1 MKIILRS
8 IVAVLTLLFTTTAFA
23 QDENNPWVVT
33 IATNAVDSYPTNQP
47 NVDLIGEQFIG
58 QQGKLFEDF
67 YQTDNWNV
75 LPTIT
80 SLGISRNIT
89 ERYSITGRFSFNQI
103 NKLGP
108 SAAPGLIYKS
118 ADLLLRRSF
127 AGKSATWEPYA
138 EVGGGY
144 YTLDENESILFS
156 LGAGLAYWATDNV
169 GLSYQV
175 NYKDP
180 YQDRGVVHFQHQ
192 LGLNIKFGGVDTDG
206 DGVYDK
212 FDACPE
218 VAGLEEFQGCPDTD
232 GDGIIDQDDA
242 CPKRA
247 GSVEM
252 NGCPDSDG
260 DGLSDIEDACP
271 NRAGSAE
278 MGGCPDAD
286 ADGISDKDDACP
298 EEAGPAE
305 NNGCPWPDADGDGV
319 PDKDDACPELAGIA
333 ANNGCPELPQDV
345 ITTLN
350 SEGSMIRFRAE
361 SSEIVGDES
370 AAVIEKIKGILESYP
385 SYGFT
390 VEGHAS
396 SDGSKAYNQK
406 LSQSRADAVKAA
418 LITAGASADRLTT
431 AAFGEDRPIGDNNTA
446 KGRKSN
452 RRVQFSVGE

>member
-1 MKIILRS
+1 MKFINSILA
-8 IVAVLTLLFTTTAFA
+8 IVLTAVVSFTAYA

-33 IATNAVDSYPTNQP
+33 IATNAVDSYPTNQQ
-47 NVDLIGEQFIG
+47 NVDINGVEFIG
-58 QQGKLFEDF
+58 NQGELFEDF
-67 YQTDNWNV
+67 YQTDNWNI

-89 ERYSITGRFSFNQI
+89 ERYSLAGRFSFNQI
-103 NKLGP
+103 NKLGQG
-108 SAAPGLIYKS
+108 AVDGLVYKS
-118 ADLLLRRSF
+118 ADLVLRRSF
-127 AGKSATWEPYA
+127 AEKSSTWEPYA

-144 YTLDENESILFS
+144 LSLGEDNSMLLS
-156 LGAGLAYWATDNV
+156 LGAGLAYWANDNI

-175 NYKDP
+175 NYKDA
-180 YQDRGVVHFQHQ
+180 YEDRGVVHFQHQ

-252 NGCPDSDG
+252 NGCPDTDG

-271 NRAGSAE
+271 NRAGSKE
-278 MGGCPDAD
+278 MGGCPDTD
-286 ADGISDKDDACP
+286 EDGISDKDDTCP

-305 NNGCPWPDADGDGV
+305 NGGCPWPDNDGDGI
-319 PDKDDACPELAGIA
+319 PNKDDACPDLAGIA

-345 ITTLN
+345 IATLN
-350 SEGSMIRFRAE
+350 TEGSMIRFKAE
-361 SSEIVGDES
+361 SSQIVGEES
-370 AAVIEKIKGILESYP
+370 AAVITKIKGILDSYP
-385 SYGFT
+385 SYEFV

-406 LSQSRADAVKAA
+406 LSQERADAVKAA
-418 LITAGASADRLTT
+418 LIAAGASEERLST
-431 AAFGEDRPIGDNNTA
+431 AAYGEDRPIGDNTTA

>member
-1 MKIILRS
+1 MKIIQRSLVVALS
-8 IVAVLTLLFTTTAFA
+8 IVFATTAFA

-47 NVDLIGEQFIG
+47 NVDIVGQTFIGE
-58 QQGKLFEDF
+58 QGKLFQNF
-67 YQTDNWNV
+67 YSTDNWNI

-80 SLGISRNIT
+80 SLGVSRNVA
-89 ERYSITGRFSFNQI
+89 ERFSITGRFSFNQI
-103 NKLGP
+103 NKFGS
-108 SAAPGLIYKS
+108 SAAPGLVYKS
-118 ADLLLRRSF
+118 VDLLMRKSY
-127 AGKSATWEPYA
+127 ADKSATFEPFT

-144 YTLDENESILFS
+144 VFLGEDQSFLFN
-156 LGAGLAYWATDNV
+156 LGAGIAYWASDNI

-180 YQDRGVVHFQHQ
+180 FENRGVVHFQHQ

-278 MGGCPDAD
+278 MGGCPDTD
-286 ADGISDKDDACP
+286 ADGISDKDDGCP

-305 NNGCPWPDADGDGV
+305 NNGCPWPDADADGV
-319 PDKDDACPELAGIA
+319 PDKDDACPELAGVPE
-333 ANNGCPELPQDV
+333 NNGCPKLPQDV
-345 ITTLN
+345 ISTLN

-370 AAVIEKIKGILESYP
+370 TAVIEKIKGILASYP
-385 SYGFT
+385 SYDFV

-396 SDGSKAYNQK
+396 SDGSKGYNMK
-406 LSQSRADAVKAA
+406 LSQSRADAVQAA
-418 LITAGASADRLTT
+418 LIAAGVQSDRISTV
-431 AAFGEDRPIGDNNTA
+431 AYGEERPIGDNNTA
-446 KGRKSN
+446 KGRRSN